1 MEGEVRVP
9 FSWGAV
15 AAPPAPD
22 LADVMSEELQLRN
35 IRQNVS
41 TRILIRRDFAHNEH
55 RKEREHDA
63 EHSRPRF
70 PASKREEDQDALH
83 DDPPNCVV
91 DFEEKCLGFVTAVG
105 SVYVGYTETFIGIL
119 IGAGFAFLDGLIGGL
134 LIGFFYN
141 IFARCTCCSK
151 KSEQK

>member
-1 MEGEVRVP
+1 MNNGCRLSPLALGLSLGIIWALSVVLMAIL
-9 FSWGAV
+9 SWTLGYGA
-15 AAPPAPD
+15 
-22 LADVMSEELQLRN
+22 
-35 IRQNVS
+35 
-41 TRILIRRDFAHNEH
+41 
-55 RKEREHDA
+55 
-63 EHSRPRF
+63 
-70 PASKREEDQDALH
+70 
-83 DDPPNCVV
+83 
-91 DFEEKCLGFVTAVG
+91 GFVTAVG